1 MSDLVSPGAI
11 AQLGERLLCK
21 QEVTGSIPVGSTR
34 ANQRLQESG
43 SPEPIIWTPAP
54 CARLTKKFRAEKKE
68 FLLIFDIVDRNATG
82 CLGWLP
88 CWAVG
93 VARERASTAHHGTG
107 IERPGG

>member
-1 MSDLVSPGAI
+1 L
-11 AQLGERLLCK
+11 
-21 QEVTGSIPVGSTR
+21 R
-34 ANQRLQESG
+34 ATFE
-43 SPEPIIWTPAP
+43 
-54 CARLTKKFRAEKKE
+54 KKFRAEKKE